1 MNNKNNTKYVDKN
14 NKNNTYNLKIL
25 SGTVNI
31 TKIFKKKAVTYGL
44 FWQSERTTNLKN
56 LYLSFLIK
64 KIYNNIKTNYIDS
77 KLFINSST
85 SKFKSPWFIILSSSS
100 WSLKS
105 LWSFNILVDK
115 SIKFVTFNS

>member
-44 FWQSERTTNLKN
+44 F
-56 LYLSFLIK
+56 
-64 KIYNNIKTNYIDS
+64 
-77 KLFINSST
+77 
-85 SKFKSPWFIILSSSS
+85 
-100 WSLKS
+100 
-105 LWSFNILVDK
+105 
-115 SIKFVTFNS
+115 